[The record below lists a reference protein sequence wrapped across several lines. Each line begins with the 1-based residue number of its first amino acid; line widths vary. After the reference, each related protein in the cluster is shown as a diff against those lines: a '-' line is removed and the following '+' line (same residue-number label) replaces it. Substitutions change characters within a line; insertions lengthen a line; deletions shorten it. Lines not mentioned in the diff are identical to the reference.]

1 MQRLS
6 YIAHFQIARCKST
19 NPGQISSKAISG
31 RDTGSKSG
39 TVPAISGQLAPMYIG
54 TMFLPHLL

>member
-6 YIAHFQIARCKST
+6 YIAHFQIARSKST

-31 RDTGSKSG
+31 RDTGKRLQIRDCPGHFG
-39 TVPAISGQLAPMYIG
+39 TVGTYI
-54 TMFLPHLL
+54 